1 MPQDI
6 NFIIKELQKR
16 SWKKFPYIK
25 QNWGNWFHS
34 ISSYVGRIKPSFAH
48 WLIKITS
55 KKKEL
60 ILDPFCGVGTI
71 LLESD
76 LLGRDSIG
84 VDLSPYAIKITK
96 AKFDRKGLENELN
109 FLSKIKFN
117 YKCSLEKVP
126 SFVKEFYHPKTLKE
140 ILELIKILKK
150 NKRDF
155 LMGCLLGICH
165 GHRPQHLSMR
175 TGYIIPYIPK
185 PKPEIIYKE
194 VMPRMIQKIKR
205 MYQDYVP
212 VSSEN
217 KIILNNILKTS
228 IDKNSIDLI
237 ISSPPYYNTI
247 DYVHSN
253 RLRLWFSGS
262 SFKNQENLSKK
273 IIQNKIS
280 YEDDMLK
287 VGLSLYRVL
296 KKNGLLI
303 FILGDVHT
311 SKSKTIN
318 TAERICSLYS
328 GIGFKKEFIFSDKIP
343 PARTTIVKFKGQQ
356 AINNKKI
363 KYDRILV
370 MSK

>member
-1 MPQDI
+1 MPQNID
-6 NFIIKELQKR
+6 FIKKELKKKN
-16 SWKKFPYIK
+16 WKKIPYIK

-48 WLIKITS
+48 WLIKIAS
-55 KKKEL
+55 KKNNL

-76 LLGRDSIG
+76 LLKRRSIG
-84 VDLSPYAIKITK
+84 VDLSPYAINVAK
-96 AKFDRKGLENELN
+96 AKFDRRGVDNELD
-109 FLSKIKFN
+109 FLSKIKFKYTTN
-117 YKCSLEKVP
+117 LEKVP

-155 LMGCLLGICH
+155 LLGCLLGICH

-185 PKPEIIYKE
+185 PKPKIIYKE
-194 VMPRMIQKIKR
+194 TIPRMMQKVKR
-205 MYQDYVP
+205 MYQDYSP
-212 VSSEN
+212 VYSES
-217 KIILNNILKTS
+217 KIILNNILNTHIEKKS
-228 IDKNSIDLI
+228 VDLI

-262 SFKNQENLSKK
+262 SFKDQSDLSKE

-280 YEDDMLK
+280 YEEEMYK
-287 VGLSLYRVL
+287 VGSVLYKVL

-303 FILGDVHT
+303 YVLGDVHI
-311 SKSKTIN
+311 SKNKTIN
-318 TAERICSLYS
+318 TAERICDLYS
-328 GIGFKKEFIFSDKIP
+328 KIGFKKEFIFNDKIP

-356 AINNKKI
+356 AIDNKKI